1 MALTSTNKN
10 NQIHAFSHPF
20 TETTHK
26 ATPSKC
32 MASHQ
37 LSPECNP
44 IYDRYEIHLI
54 SSEKQCKQCQFPI
67 TCFWKQFVR
76 TLAWKLIC
84 FSVLLFISDW
94 LILTFPR
101 GGQLSSLYSRL
112 EFLSAW
118 FLIDKLSNFVRE
130 SVFTLDGNF
139 QFGLNVNPL
148 EHLFSVF
155 LLSNHIIHTIL
166 ISGLK
171 NPAINLLW
179 QQKTNQRWTY

>member
-112 EFLSAW
+112 EFLSAR
-118 FLIDKLSNFVRE
+118 FLIDKSSNFVRE

-139 QFGLNVNPL
+139 KFGLNVNPL